1 MDQHF
6 ERQECLLIYFLED
19 ISVSFSVLTV
29 KADQKKE
36 RKVLLK
42 KRKSCRNCNIIEH

>member
-36 RKVLLK
+36 K
-42 KRKSCRNCNIIEH
+42 KRFVKKKKENHVGTAI